1 MLIAGFVMHRIK
13 EIDPWQHAQRMIAA
27 LAHSSRMPDLF
38 PDDLVALSLSLADR
52 LVSIVY

>member
-27 LAHSSRMPDLF
+27 LAPQSGS
-38 PDDLVALSLSLADR
+38 VAAR
-52 LVSIVY
+52 GGV